1 MPFLFSFCVLC
12 KQSTVSDKGQFH
24 EAHEGMQRIGGVRA
38 GAQAGVRSVRYYA
51 QGPMKFLTFMVA
63 AMLSAQQQPDI
74 RVDVDLV
81 TVACSVTDRSG
92 APTKDLKASDF
103 NLRDNGQPREI
114 RDFWQESDLPLTV
127 ALVADV
133 SGSQAGFIRSHRE
146 AIGQFLKQV
155 IGPRDHAMIVEVANE
170 AWLISGLTG
179 SLDDLSTAVEK
190 IGTREGKESSRLGPH
205 CRNTTFPRSCGG
217 TALWHGL
224 YYTAKELKPV
234 AGRKAIVVLSD
245 GMDTGSDISL
255 TDLIEMAQSA
265 EAVVYSIK
273 YANPMRFISIAA
285 TIAQA
290 ASRGMERLS
299 RETGGLTFPNP
310 GRKTSEVFSQIESD
324 LRNMYVLGFT
334 PPDDARDG
342 KFHKLDVRTARKE
355 LVVRFRAGYWA
366 RAKEAQEKQRD
377 W

>member
-1 MPFLFSFCVLC
+1 ML
-12 KQSTVSDKGQFH
+12 TGG
-24 EAHEGMQRIGGVRA
+24 AGIGASRA
-38 GAQAGVRSVRYYA
+38 GRRAPRAILRA
-51 QGPMKFLTFMVA
+51 GPMKFLTLMVA
-63 AMLSAQQQPDI
+63 AMLSAQQKPDI

-92 APTKDLKASDF
+92 APAKELKASDF

-146 AIGQFLKQV
+146 AVGQFLKQV
-155 IGPRDHAMIVEVANE
+155 IGPRDHAMIVEVGGQAR
-170 AWLISGLTG
+170 LISDLTG
-179 SLDDLSTAVEK
+179 SVDDLNAAVEK
-190 IGTREGKESSRLGPH
+190 IGARDGRQSPMLGPQ
-205 CRNTTFPRSCGG
+205 CRNTGLRRSCGG
-217 TALWHGL
+217 TALWHAL
-224 YYTAKELKPV
+224 YYTAKQLKPV
-234 AGRKAIVVLSD
+234 IGRKAIVVLSD

-273 YANPMRFISIAA
+273 YANPMRFISITA

-290 ASRGMERLS
+290 ASRGLERLS

-342 KFHKLDVRTARKE
+342 KFHKLDVKTVRKE

-366 RAKEAQEKQRD
+366 RAQEAQGKERD